1 MEKHKLLVITAHP
14 DDAELMFG
22 GTISKYTRNGHEVE
36 FLVVTSGENWN
47 KLGNTNLEEVKKIR
61 ESEAKN
67 AAKVLGV
74 KSIHFL
80 NLEDGQLNRYK
91 LIPTLVEEI
100 RKRNPNFILTHSEQE
115 GHYDHKEI
123 SYSVKRVCNIDG
135 EPAPIINPY
144 LKSKYNPVTSF
155 KGVYT
160 SNPIN
165 KGINSN
171 TLYLSLQKEDVEK
184 KIEAILCH
192 KSQFQNRE
200 VIVEKIMTEARFWGN
215 LSNDKYCEL
224 LMSVSPFSSNHIDFL
239 LDNF

>member
-155 KGVYT
+155 KGLYT
-160 SNPIN
+160 SNPIIN
-165 KGINSN
+165 GINPK
-171 TLYLSLQKEDVEK
+171 TVYLSLEKEDVER

-192 KSQFQNRE
+192 KSQFQDRTG
-200 VIVEKIMTEARFWGN
+200 IVDKIMTEARFFGN
-215 LSNDKYCEL
+215 LSNEKYSEL
-224 LMSVSPFSSNHIDFL
+224 LMSISSISSHKVDFL
-239 LDNF
+239 VDNF